1 MLNRHLIFIMMS
13 IHSLNSFNTQYS
25 IISLNIVHA
34 ENYKIAIF
42 CSITDQSILKRC
54 TFLPTI
60 GFDRTC
66 EL

>member
-25 IISLNIVHA
+25 ISLNIVHV
-34 ENYKIAIF
+34 ENYKIALF
-42 CSITDQSILKRC
+42 CSITDQSILQRC
-54 TFLPTI
+54 PFLPTI